1 MDDLKICTRCI
12 QPNTRPGIFFNE
24 ESVCGACLWED
35 EKKKIDWSERT
46 NELKNIVSQT
56 KKSNAIYDCVIGVSG
71 GKDSTFQ
78 ALTARDSLGLR
89 CLLVNY
95 QPDNITKIGSQNI
108 ENLKQLGF
116 DVISI
121 RPNPQIM
128 KKLVKFD
135 FLNNLNPV
143 KATEFSLYSSAY
155 IIAEKFQ
162 IPLIIQGEN
171 PGLTVG
177 TSLTGVGKDSDALK
191 AYKLQTLSDGW
202 KKYLNVEGVSEKD
215 LLLFHYDVNKLIN
228 QNTKGIWLQYYSKE
242 WSYRSNAT
250 FSSQFGFKG
259 RENFK
264 PEDIGTYVSFGAL
277 DSDLVHVN
285 QMLKFIKFGF
295 GFCMDHVCYD
305 MRDGIMDRKEA
316 IELVLKYDGKCSKK
330 YIDEFCKYIEIS
342 NDDFYKT
349 LEKFRGDVWES
360 INGKQINKIH
370 ERLEN
375 ELKSL

>member
-1 MDDLKICTRCI
+1 MKICKRCI
-12 QPNTRPGIFFNE
+12 QPDTRPGIFFNE
-24 ESVCGACLWED
+24 NSICGACLWEE
-35 EKKKIDWSERT
+35 EKKKINWSDRIA
-46 NELKNIVSQT
+46 ELNNIVHNA
-56 KKSNAIYDCVIGVSG
+56 KKENTMYDCVIGVSG
-71 GKDSTFQ
+71 GKDSTKQ
-78 ALTARDSLGLR
+78 AITARDVLGLR

-95 QPDNITKIGSQNI
+95 QPEDITKIGMDNI

-121 RPNPQIM
+121 RPNPKIM
-128 KKLVKFD
+128 KKLIKFD
-135 FLNNLNPV
+135 FFEHLNPV

-155 IIAEKFQ
+155 IIAEKFH
-162 IPLIIQGEN
+162 IPLVIQGEN

-242 WSYRSNAT
+242 WSYRGNAT

-259 RENFK
+259 RENFE

-305 MRDGIMDRKEA
+305 IRDGIMDRKEA

-330 YIDEFCKYIEIS
+330 YIDEFCKYIQIS

-349 LEKFRGDVWES
+349 LEKFRGDMWKF
-360 INGKQINKIH
+360 INGKQTNKIH
-370 ERLEN
+370 EMLKN

>member
-1 MDDLKICTRCI
+1 MDNLKICTRCI

-24 ESVCGACLWED
+24 QSVCGACLWEE
-35 EKKKIDWSERT
+35 EKKKINWSERID
-46 NELKNIVSQT
+46 ELKNTVAQT
-56 KKSNAIYDCVIGVSG
+56 KKLNSIYDCVIGVSG

-78 ALTARDSLGLR
+78 ALKARDSLGLR

-95 QPDNITKIGSQNI
+95 QPDNITKIGSDNI

-116 DVISI
+116 DVITI

-177 TSLTGVGKDSDALK
+177 TSLTGVGKDSDALN
-191 AYKLQTLSDGW
+191 AYKLETLSDGW

-215 LLLFHYDVNKLIN
+215 LFLFHYDVNKLIN
-228 QNTKGIWLQYYSKE
+228 QKTKGIWLQYYSKE
-242 WSYRSNAT
+242 WSYRGNAN
-250 FSSQFGFKG
+250 FSLKFGFKE
-259 RENFK
+259 RENFN
-264 PEDIGTYVSFGAL
+264 PEDIGTYVSSGAL
-277 DSDLVHVN
+277 DSDIVPVN

-316 IELVLKYDGKCSKK
+316 IELVLKYDGKCSQ
-330 YIDEFCKYIEIS
+330 KYIEEFCNYAEIS
-342 NDDFYKT
+342 RDEFDKT
-349 LEKFRGDVWES
+349 CEKFRGSMWTQE
-360 INGKQINKIH
+360 NGEYRNKIH
-370 ERLEN
+370 DI
-375 ELKSL
+375 LKEIDDKE

>member
-1 MDDLKICTRCI
+1 MDELKICSKCI
-12 QPNTRPGIFFNE
+12 QPNTRPGIFFNN
-24 ESVCGACLWED
+24 ESICGACLWEE
-35 EKKKIDWSERT
+35 EKNKINWSERAD
-46 NELKNIVSQT
+46 ELQNIVEQT
-56 KKSNAIYDCVIGVSG
+56 KKSNSIYDCVIGVSG
-71 GKDSTFQ
+71 GKDSTMQ
-78 ALTARDSLGLR
+78 AITARDSLGLR

-95 QPDNITKIGSQNI
+95 QPDNITQIGAENI

-121 RPNPQIM
+121 RPNPKIM

-135 FLNNLNPV
+135 FFNGLNPV

-177 TSLTGVGKDSDALK
+177 TSLTGVGKDSDALN

-202 KKYLNVEGVSEKD
+202 KKYLNVDGVSEKD
-215 LLLFHYDVNKLIN
+215 LLLFHYDVDKLIKL
-228 QNTKGIWLQYYSKE
+228 NTRGIWLQYYLKE
-242 WSYRSNAT
+242 WSYRGNAN
-250 FSSQFGFKG
+250 FSLKFGFKG
-259 RENFK
+259 RSNFS

-285 QMLKFIKFGF
+285 QMLKFVKFGF

-305 MRDGIMDRKEA
+305 IRDGIMDRKEA
-316 IELVLKYDGKCSKK
+316 IELVLKYDGKCSQK
-330 YIDEFCKYIEIS
+330 YIDEFCNYIEIS
-342 NDDFYKT
+342 TDDFYNT
-349 LEKFRGDVWES
+349 LEHFRGNMWKNID
-360 INGKQINKIH
+360 GKQTNMVH
-370 ERLEN
+370 EKLEI
-375 ELKSL
+375 ELDSL